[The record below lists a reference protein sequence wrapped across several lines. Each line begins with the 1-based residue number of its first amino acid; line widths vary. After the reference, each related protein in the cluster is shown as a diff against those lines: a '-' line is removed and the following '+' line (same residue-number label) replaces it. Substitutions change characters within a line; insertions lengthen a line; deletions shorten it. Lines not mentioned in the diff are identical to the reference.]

1 MVNSAEVK
9 SLLEHRLAE
18 LAERVGDIDEE
29 LRAPVSKSF
38 GEQAIEREGE
48 EVLEDL
54 EEANLAEIA
63 AIRAAITRLEDGSY
77 GACASCGKDIAPARL
92 LAIPYT
98 ALCVDCA
105 GQQEKRKPH

>member
-1 MVNSAEVK
+1 MASQADVK
-9 SLLEHRLAE
+9 KQLEARLAE
-18 LAERVGDIDEE
+18 LAERVEDIEEE

-38 GEQAIEREGE
+38 SEQATERESD

-63 AIRAAITRLEDGSY
+63 AIRAALGRLEDGSY
-77 GACASCGKDIAPARL
+77 GECASCGKDIKPARL
-92 LAIPYT
+92 EAIPYT

-105 GQQEKRKPH
+105 SEQEKNKRH